1 VPFTLAHAAAA
12 LPFRR
17 LRLVPSALVVGTLAP
32 DFEYFLRLSP
42 AGRFGHT
49 LPGALLFS
57 LPMALVVLW
66 LFHTFV
72 KLPTVKLLPESIQ
85 RRLVPHLHQF
95 RFLGVGRSLWI
106 VASVLV
112 GIATHL
118 IWDSFTHSTTW
129 LYHHWSALRQPHRL
143 PIAGQIPLYKILQH
157 GSTIVGLAILLG
169 WLFYWYR
176 TTPASTLVLGT
187 QVSGLRRIAVISVM
201 TAVALFAAML
211 RGLAGLVIATGHH
224 RFNRSVGEAVAT
236 AMALLWWQLLAYGI
250 YSSRVSWAT
259 AEGGS
264 GGPTERQL

>member
-157 GSTIVGLAILLG
+157 GSTSVGLAILLG
-169 WLFYWYR
+169 PNHTGVHSSSRHTSFRLAEDRGHQCYDCGCALCGYAAGTRGTRNCDWASQVQQVRWRSGRHCDGSALVAAVGLWDLLVESLVGHGR
-176 TTPASTLVLGT
+176 RRKRRPHGTPAIIRLG
-187 QVSGLRRIAVISVM
+187 
-201 TAVALFAAML
+201 
-211 RGLAGLVIATGHH
+211 
-224 RFNRSVGEAVAT
+224 
-236 AMALLWWQLLAYGI
+236 
-250 YSSRVSWAT
+250 
-259 AEGGS
+259 
-264 GGPTERQL
+264 